1 MTWDNNAVHRL
12 LAALCPTNEH
22 LAAYHDDAEFH
33 ALIQG
38 LTRSLPAVIDWSLS
52 QVPDRSARHAEATRL
67 LNQGILPT
75 AAAQQHA
82 RTGTPCACGS
92 DTPFSMGPNHTDA
105 CPMLLRRRHPGDPT
119 A

>member
-1 MTWDNNAVHRL
+1 MTWTDRDRSRL
-12 LAALCPTNEH
+12 IDALVPSPE
-22 LAAYHDDAEFH
+22 LRDAYHNDPEFH

-52 QVPDRSARHAEATRL
+52 QVPDRTARRAEATRL

-82 RTGTPCACGS
+82 RTGTPCTCGS
-92 DTPFSMGPNHTDA
+92 DTPFSMGPNHTDD
-105 CPMLLRRRHPGDPT
+105 CPMLLRRRHPGEPT
-119 A
+119 